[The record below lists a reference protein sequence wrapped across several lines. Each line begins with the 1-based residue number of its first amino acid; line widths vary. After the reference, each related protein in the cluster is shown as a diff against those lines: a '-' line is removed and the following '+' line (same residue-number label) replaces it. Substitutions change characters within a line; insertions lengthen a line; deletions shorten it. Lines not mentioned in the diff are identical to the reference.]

1 MNQLRETSPFE
12 DIQSGY
18 HRSAVDILRKWTGG
32 KKEMKFYLQG
42 QYYFVPDITI
52 MKNKVPVILYEVIHK
67 HDFTGKKLG
76 RIQFWCYCN
85 AVDMTVYEVSAD
97 WILSQVKKPKKIKVM
112 EKYEI
117 TVF

>member
-1 MNQLRETSPFE
+1 MSHFE

-18 HRSAVDILRKWTGG
+18 HRSAVDILAKWTGG
-32 KKEMKFYLQG
+32 KKEYKFYLQG
-42 QYYFVPDITI
+42 KYYFVPDVMI
-52 MKNKVPVILYEVIHK
+52 MKNKVPVILYEVVHK

-85 AVDMTVYEVSAD
+85 AVDMKVYEVSVD
-97 WILSQVKKPKKIKVM
+97 WILSQTKKPENIKTM
-112 EKYEI
+112 ECYTI